1 MTKQDRHVC
10 VVTFGLNETGIL
22 AAADKPLNAALCFSM
37 KKNHHLIV
45 LTKYQNLMAPH
56 ERILARWLTEE
67 WDGEGTELPSWLLN
81 KIWNKYPSNCLNDP
95 SALARKL
102 FLKIMENNRSEI
114 SLRE

>member
-1 MTKQDRHVC
+1 MGC
-10 VVTFGLNETGIL
+10 VTSFLIL
-22 AAADKPLNAALCFSM
+22 AHVLSPLSGVLCSSM
-37 KKNHHLIV
+37 KNHHLIV

-67 WDGEGTELPSWLLN
+67 WDGEGTELPSWLMN

-102 FLKIMENNRSEI
+102 FLKIMENNRGEI
-114 SLRE
+114 SLREKRT